1 MKTAKSIMLALVV
14 VIFFMSCEGP
24 KSFSVTVIDH
34 VSKKPIDSVSVQV
47 RVMAGKQEKSAYN
60 VHGYTDSTG
69 TFAMEEMIGYGLSL
83 KRWDFYMDYEKKGY
97 AHKSEKNRTEGI
109 VELER

>member
-1 MKTAKSIMLALVV
+1 MKPLRFLSLILFVM
-14 VIFFMSCEGP
+14 IFFMSCEGP

-34 VSKKPIDSVSVQV
+34 VSKKPIDSVMVQV

-60 VHGYTDSTG
+60 IHGYTDSTG

-83 KRWDFYMDYEKKGY
+83 KRWDFYMDYDKKGY
-97 AHKSEKNRTEGI
+97 SHKSEKNHTEGI
-109 VELER
+109 VELE